1 MKVWALRAI
10 LLAVLLVV
18 WELASGRLISMYF
31 LSRPSLIVVKLFHIL
46 IDGTL
51 LHHMAITT
59 GEALAGFVAGG
70 SAGAVMGLVLGRSRL
85 LAETLDPFIVAFYS
99 LPKVALAPMF
109 ILWFGV
115 GLEMRVLFTAVIV
128 LFLVFLNTYTGVRNV
143 SRELI
148 TVFRLMGAN
157 ERHMMLMV
165 ILPSAFSWIFAGLR
179 LSVPYALIGAIVA
192 EILTGDAGLGYLV
205 ENSAA
210 QFDTAGV
217 FAALVGVMLLALA
230 LNYAVRILEKWLVP
244 WREVEEHREIAI

>member
-1 MKVWALRAI
+1 VRIWLLRTI
-10 LLAVLLVV
+10 LLAAFLAV
-18 WELASGRLISMYF
+18 WEAAGGRLVSLFFI
-31 LSRPSLIVVKLFHIL
+31 SRPSLIAAKFWTIL

-51 LHHMAITT
+51 LRHMAVTT
-59 GEALAGFVAGG
+59 GEAVAGFIIGGLAGA
-70 SAGAVMGLVLGRSRL
+70 ALGLVLGRSRL

-148 TVFRLMGAN
+148 TVFRLMGAS
-157 ERHMMLMV
+157 ERHMMRMV

-210 QFDTAGV
+210 QFDTPGV
-217 FAALVGVMLLALA
+217 FAALGGVMLLALA
-230 LNYAVRILEKWLVP
+230 LNAVVRLLEKWLMP
-244 WREVEEHREIAI
+244 WHRVEEQREIAI

>member
-1 MKVWALRAI
+1 MKIWALRGAI
-10 LLAVLLVV
+10 LVVLLAV
-18 WELASGRLISMYF
+18 WEAASGRLISLF
-31 LSRPSLIVVKLFHIL
+31 FVSRPSLIAEKFWKMLV
-46 IDGTL
+46 DGTL
-51 LHHMAITT
+51 PTHMAITT
-59 GEALAGFVAGG
+59 GEAVAGFIIGG
-70 SAGAVMGLVLGRSRL
+70 TAGAAIGLLLGRSRL

-115 GLEMRVLFTAVIV
+115 GLQMRILFTAVIV

-143 SRELI
+143 SRELV

-157 ERHMMLMV
+157 ERHLMRMV

-205 ENSAA
+205 ENTAA

-217 FAALVGVMLLALA
+217 FAALAGVMILALL
-230 LNYAVRILEKWLVP
+230 LNLAVRLLEKWLMP
-244 WREVEEHREIAI
+244 WREVEEQREIAV

>member
-1 MKVWALRAI
+1 MTIWALRGAI
-10 LLAVLLVV
+10 LVVLLAV
-18 WELASGRLISMYF
+18 WEIASGRLISLFF
-31 LSRPSLIVVKLFHIL
+31 LSRPSLIAEKFWRMMV
-46 IDGTL
+46 DGTL
-51 LHHMAITT
+51 PMHMAITT
-59 GEALAGFVAGG
+59 GEAVAGFVIGG
-70 SAGAVMGLVLGRSRL
+70 AAGAAIGLLLGRSRL

-115 GLEMRVLFTAVIV
+115 GLQMRILFTAVIV

-143 SRELI
+143 SRELV

-157 ERHMMLMV
+157 ERHLMRMV

-205 ENSAA
+205 EHAA
-210 QFDTAGV
+210 SQFDTAGV
-217 FAALVGVMLLALA
+217 FAALGGVMILALL
-230 LNYAVRILEKWLVP
+230 LNLAVRLLEKWLMP
-244 WREVEEHREIAI
+244 WREVEEQREIAV

>member
-1 MKVWALRAI
+1 MKIWALRGI
-10 LLAVLLVV
+10 LLAVIVIV
-18 WELASGRLISMYF
+18 WELVSGRLVSLFFI
-31 LSRPSLIVVKLFHIL
+31 SRPSLIVEKFWKIL

-59 GEALAGFVAGG
+59 GEAVAGFIIGG
-70 SAGAVMGLVLGRSRL
+70 AAGAAIGLVLGRSKL

-115 GLEMRVLFTAVIV
+115 GLQMRILFTAVIV

-148 TVFRLMGAN
+148 TVFRLMGAS
-157 ERHMMLMV
+157 ERQMMRMV

-205 ENSAA
+205 ENAAA

-217 FAALVGVMLLALA
+217 FAALAGVMLLALV
-230 LNYAVRILEKWLVP
+230 LNYAVRLLEKWLMP
-244 WREVEEHREIAI
+244 WLEVEDQREIAI

>member
-1 MKVWALRAI
+1 MTIWALRSVI
-10 LLAVLLVV
+10 LVVLLAA
-18 WELASGRLISMYF
+18 WEAASGRLISLF
-31 LSRPSLIVVKLFHIL
+31 FISRPSLIAEKFWRLMA
-46 IDGTL
+46 DGTL
-51 LHHMAITT
+51 PMHMAITT
-59 GEALAGFVAGG
+59 GEAVAGFVIGG
-70 SAGAVMGLVLGRSRL
+70 TAGAAIGLLLGRSRL

-115 GLEMRVLFTAVIV
+115 GLQMRILFTAVIV

-143 SRELI
+143 SRELV

-157 ERHMMLMV
+157 ERHLMRMV

-217 FAALVGVMLLALA
+217 FAALGGVMILALL
-230 LNYAVRILEKWLVP
+230 LNLAVRLLERWLMP
-244 WREVEEHREIAI
+244 WREVEEQREIAV

>member
-1 MKVWALRAI
+1 MKIWSLRALI
-10 LLAVLLVV
+10 LATLLVV
-18 WELASGRLISMYF
+18 WELTSGRLISLFF
-31 LSRPSLIVVKLFHIL
+31 LSRPSLIAAKFWKIL

-51 LHHMAITT
+51 LSHMAITT
-59 GEALAGFVAGG
+59 GEAVSGFVIGG
-70 SAGAVMGLVLGRSRL
+70 TAGAVLGLVLGRSKT

-115 GLEMRVLFTAVIV
+115 GFQMRVLFTAVIV
-128 LFLVFLNTYTGVRNV
+128 LFLVFLSTYTGVRNV

-157 ERHMMLMV
+157 ERHLMRMV

-192 EILTGDAGLGYLV
+192 EILAGNAGLGYLV
-205 ENSAA
+205 EHAAA

-217 FAALVGVMLLALA
+217 FAALAGVMLLALT
-230 LNYAVRILEKWLVP
+230 LNYAVRLLEAWFMP
-244 WREVEEHREIAI
+244 WRDVEEQREIAV

>member
-1 MKVWALRAI
+1 MRIWLLRTI
-10 LLAVLLVV
+10 LLAAFLAV
-18 WELASGRLISMYF
+18 WEAAGGRLVSLFFI
-31 LSRPSLIVVKLFHIL
+31 SRPSLIAAKFWTIL

-51 LHHMAITT
+51 LRHMAVTT
-59 GEALAGFVAGG
+59 GEAVAGFIIGGLAGA
-70 SAGAVMGLVLGRSRL
+70 ALGLVLGRSRL

-148 TVFRLMGAN
+148 TVFRLMGAS
-157 ERHMMLMV
+157 ERHMMRMV

-210 QFDTAGV
+210 QFDTPGV
-217 FAALVGVMLLALA
+217 FAALGGVMLLALA
-230 LNYAVRILEKWLVP
+230 LNAVVRLLEKWLMP
-244 WREVEEHREIAI
+244 WHRVEEQREIAI